1 MKKTVIFLVAIL
13 FLTVFAGTI
22 YAKYK
27 SGFVVVGK
35 TADSVVIKSKN
46 GEEISVPKTS
56 KKYKIGDKVMFDVK
70 KKKIT
75 PEIEGC

>member
-1 MKKTVIFLVAIL
+1 MKKSVIFFIAIL

-27 SGFVVVGK
+27 AGFVVVSK
-35 TADSVVIKSKN
+35 TSDSVVIKSKN
-46 GEEISVPKTS
+46 GEEVSVPKTS
-56 KKYKIGDKVMFDVK
+56 KNYRIGDKVMFDVK
-70 KKKIT
+70 KNKIT